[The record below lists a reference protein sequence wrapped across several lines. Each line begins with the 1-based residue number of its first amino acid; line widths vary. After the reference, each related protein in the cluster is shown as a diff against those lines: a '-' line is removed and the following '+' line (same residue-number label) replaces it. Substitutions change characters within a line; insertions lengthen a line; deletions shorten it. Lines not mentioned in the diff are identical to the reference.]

1 MGVCVT
7 FFGTKYVWKFADEKC
22 TFEILGVREKSM
34 ERFLLFGSYF
44 LEFLLIFKKF
54 LLIFWDSYSLF
65 GTLNCVS
72 FELVIGCSIFCVFF
86 FFQLF

>member
-22 TFEILGVREKSM
+22 NFESLGVREKFL
-34 ERFLLFGSYF
+34 ERFLLFSSYF

-54 LLIFWDSYSLF
+54 W
-65 GTLNCVS
+65 N
-72 FELVIGCSIFCVFF
+72 FELRQLIGYCVFSF
-86 FFQLF
+86 FAFFIFF